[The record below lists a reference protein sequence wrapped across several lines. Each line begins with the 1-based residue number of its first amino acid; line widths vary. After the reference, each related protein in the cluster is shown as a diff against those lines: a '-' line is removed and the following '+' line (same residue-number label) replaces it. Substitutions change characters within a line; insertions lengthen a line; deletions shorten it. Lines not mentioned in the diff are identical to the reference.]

1 MNTFLF
7 ILVYLLIGFVIS
19 IFDSVCHN
27 LKYTDTDV
35 FFMFLGWI
43 IIVPLYLVIL
53 LFENLAKVHNTIST
67 KIYKWIKA
75 KNERRFD

>member
-1 MNTFLF
+1 MKAFLF

-19 IFDSVCHN
+19 IFDSVRHN

-35 FFMFLGWI
+35 FLMCFGWI
-43 IIVPLYLVIL
+43 IIAPLYLMIL
-53 LFENLAKVHNTIST
+53 LCENLTKIHNTIST